1 MKKYTGI
8 IYMYESPSGKYYIG
22 QTTRPK
28 SRKNEHAGMSYNN
41 SELPF
46 HRAIRKYGFKNLK
59 YSVLCTITCN
69 SLENL
74 KDILNNLEKYYI
86 VQYNCKVPNGYN
98 VSDGGEGNLGIILS
112 SESRKKMSIARQGH
126 KVSNETRRK
135 MSLWQIGKKLSEET
149 KRKISKSCTGKIC
162 KGRSCIKLSIDN
174 VELAEYSRII
184 DAAKDNNI
192 SQSAISMAISGKKK
206 TAGGYKWKYKEEF

>member
-28 SRKNEHAGMSYNN
+28 SRKNE
-41 SELPF
+41 
-46 HRAIRKYGFKNLK
+46 
-59 YSVLCTITCN
+59 
-69 SLENL
+69 
-74 KDILNNLEKYYI
+74 
-86 VQYNCKVPNGYN
+86 
-98 VSDGGEGNLGIILS
+98 
-112 SESRKKMSIARQGH
+112 
-126 KVSNETRRK
+126 
-135 MSLWQIGKKLSEET
+135 IGKKLSEET

>member
-1 MKKYTGI
+1 
-8 IYMYESPSGKYYIG
+8 
-22 QTTRPK
+22 
-28 SRKNEHAGMSYNN
+28 
-41 SELPF
+41 
-46 HRAIRKYGFKNLK
+46 
-59 YSVLCTITCN
+59 
-69 SLENL
+69 
-74 KDILNNLEKYYI
+74 
-86 VQYNCKVPNGYN
+86 
-98 VSDGGEGNLGIILS
+98 
-112 SESRKKMSIARQGH
+112 MSIARQGH

>member
-1 MKKYTGI
+1 M
-8 IYMYESPSGKYYIG
+8 
-22 QTTRPK
+22 
-28 SRKNEHAGMSYNN
+28 
-41 SELPF
+41 
-46 HRAIRKYGFKNLK
+46 
-59 YSVLCTITCN
+59 CTITCN

-135 MSLWQIGKKLSEET
+135 
-149 KRKISKSCTGKIC
+149 ISKSCTGKIC